1 MFPWLTLL
9 MLLPIAGAIVVAA
22 LPARAAVAAPK
33 QISLGISL
41 VVLVVA
47 LVIAAQFDPDGGHQF
62 QETHVWIKSFGAHYA
77 LSVDGLG
84 LSMVLL
90 TAILTPVVILASW
103 NDGDPATGSGTEPRW
118 APKGLFAWLLA
129 LEGLAL
135 GTFMAAD
142 LLLFYILFEAVLF
155 PVYFLVA
162 GYGGANRRAA
172 SIKFLI
178 YSLAGGLVLLAGVI
192 GVYVETAKG
201 DGTPTYLVSDLVNHG
216 FDTVP
221 GRLIFVALFIAFAI
235 KAPLF
240 PVHTWLPD
248 TTEAGTA
255 GTNTMLVSVLDK
267 LGSFAMIRFGLEMF
281 PEASQWAS
289 PVVIALALISILYG
303 AIMAIGSEDMMRLIA
318 YTSVSHFGFIVLGI
332 FVMNSQ
338 GLTGANVYMFA
349 HGLSTAA
356 IFLAAG
362 FLVRRGGSQRIGDYG
377 GLDKVAPIL
386 AGTFLVACL
395 SLLSLPGLMPFV
407 PEFLVFVGAWRFEWW
422 VAAIAAPA
430 IVLAAVYSLWMYQRT
445 MTGPVRPGLED
456 TADLNVRE
464 IASLAPVILLLVV
477 LGFFPK
483 PISALVEPSAGHTM
497 SQVDAHD
504 PAPAV
509 GSDAGHGEGSAQ

>member
-9 MLLPIAGAIVVAA
+9 MLAPLAGALVVAA
-22 LPARAAVAAPK
+22 LPARAAANAPK

-41 VVLVVA
+41 AVLAYVLVLWA
-47 LVIAAQFDPDGGHQF
+47 RFDSDGGAQFA
-62 QETHVWIKSFGAHYA
+62 ETHVWIKSFGAHYA

-84 LSMVLL
+84 LAMVLL
-90 TAILTPVVILASW
+90 TAILTPIVILASW
-103 NDGDPATGSGTEPRW
+103 HDGDNGRW
-118 APKGLFAWLLA
+118 APKGMFAWLLA

-135 GTFMAAD
+135 GCFMAAD

-155 PVYFLVA
+155 PVYFLIA
-162 GYGGANRRAA
+162 GYGGANRKAA
-172 SIKFLI
+172 SLKFLL
-178 YSLAGGLVLLAGVI
+178 YSLAGGLVMLVGVI
-192 GVYVETAKG
+192 GVYAETAKG
-201 DGTPTYLVSDLVNHG
+201 DGTPTYLVADLVNHS

-248 TTEAGTA
+248 TTEAGTP

-281 PEASQWAS
+281 PEASQWAT

-303 AIMAIGSEDMMRLIA
+303 ALMAISSQDMMRLIA

-338 GLTGANVYMFA
+338 GLTGANIYMFA

-362 FLVRRGGSQRIGDYG
+362 FLIRRGGSPRIADYG
-377 GLDKVAPIL
+377 GLDKVSPVL
-386 AGTFLVACL
+386 AGTFLVGCL

-407 PEFLVFVGAWRFEWW
+407 SEFLVFVGAWREAWW
-422 VAAIAAPA
+422 IAAIAAPG
-430 IVLAAVYSLWMYQRT
+430 IVLAAVYALWMYQRT
-445 MTGPVRPGLED
+445 MTGPVRPELAATKDLD
-456 TADLNVRE
+456 TRE
-464 IASLAPVILLLVV
+464 IATLAPVIGLLLVF
-477 LGFFPK
+477 GFFPQ
-483 PISALVEPSAGHTM
+483 PITTLVESSTEYTM
-497 SQVDAHD
+497 SQVGASD

-509 GSDAGHGEGSAQ
+509 DGGHDEGSDQ